1 MKRSKFALL
10 CLGLGFLTVSC
21 ENEMEEIKM
30 DSISKSQNAVVAPS
44 SRQAMQ
50 EKYALRLP
58 ADLTPLSE
66 NLRNVLVGE
75 AVEPSTCGPT
85 EFVAVQNKYARLLVA
100 DPIAIGNYSLY
111 TQLNFIYP
119 YYLDRSKQ
127 YFGAD
132 GEYTQLVVKR
142 QRELEKFWNMP
153 DEIRVNGQHNATLN
167 DREKLADIF
176 EAFGVGV
183 NSRAD
188 AYAIADELLALNAM
202 SPNLPESP
210 YFSLDGFAAGN
221 NLIVIGDGLVQM
233 VSESGIATDIVWT
246 GVLAH
251 EWAHQVQ
258 FNHTAEWYPNGAAS
272 DPSAATRYTELEA
285 DFMAAYFMTHKRGA
299 TYNQKRV
306 EEFFI
311 LYFQIG
317 DCGFE
322 SPGHH
327 GTPTQRLAAAQLGFD
342 LADSAQKQGHILSA
356 QEAHEYFVAHVDSLL

>member
-1 MKRSKFALL
+1 MNRSKIALL
-10 CLGLGFLTVSC
+10 YLGLGFLTVSC
-21 ENEMEEIKM
+21 ENEMEDMKM
-30 DSISKSQNAVVAPS
+30 ESFSKSQNAVVAPS
-44 SRQAMQ
+44 SSQAIH
-50 EKYALRLP
+50 EKFALNLP
-58 ADLTPLSE
+58 TDLTPLSE
-66 NLRNVLVGE
+66 NLRNVLFSE
-75 AVEPSTCGPT
+75 AVTPSECAPT
-85 EFVAVQNKYARLLVA
+85 EFVSVQNKYAKPLVA
-100 DPIAIGNYSLY
+100 DPIAIGNYDLY
-111 TQLNFIYP
+111 TQLSFIYP

-127 YFGAD
+127 YFGAN

-153 DEIRVNGQHNATLN
+153 DEIRINGQHSATLN

-176 EAFGVGV
+176 EEFGVGV
-183 NSRAD
+183 ESRAD
-188 AYAIADELLALNAM
+188 AYAIADELMALNAM

-246 GVLAH
+246 GILAH

-258 FNHTAEWYPNGAAS
+258 FNNTAAWYPNGAAN

-306 EEFFI
+306 EQFFT

-317 DCGFE
+317 DCQFT
-322 SPGHH
+322 STGHH
-327 GTPTQRLAAAQLGFD
+327 GTPTQRMAAAQLGFD
-342 LADSAQKQGHILSA
+342 LADSAQKQGHILTP
-356 QEAHEYFVAHVDSLL
+356 QQAHEYFVSKVDGLL

>member
-1 MKRSKFALL
+1 MKRSRIALL

-21 ENEMEEIKM
+21 ENEMEEM
-30 DSISKSQNAVVAPS
+30 RLDSISKSHNAIVAPS
-44 SRQAMQ
+44 SSQAIS
-50 EKYALRLP
+50 EKFALKLP

-66 NLRNVLVGE
+66 NLRDVLFGE
-75 AVEPSTCGPT
+75 AVAPSDCGPT
-85 EFVAVQNKYARLLVA
+85 EFVAVQNKYAAPLIA
-100 DPIAIGNYSLY
+100 DPIALGNYSLY
-111 TQLNFIYP
+111 TELNFIYP

-142 QRELEKFWNMP
+142 QRELENFWNMP
-153 DEIRVNGQHNATLN
+153 NEIRINGQHSATLN

-176 EAFGVGV
+176 VAFGVGV
-183 NSRAD
+183 ESRAD
-188 AYAIADELLALNAM
+188 AYAIADKLLALNAM

-258 FNHTAEWYPNGAAS
+258 FNNTAAWYPKGAAS

-306 EEFFI
+306 EQFFT

-317 DCGFE
+317 DCGFAN
-322 SPGHH
+322 PGHH
-327 GTPTQRLAAAQLGFD
+327 GTPAQRMAAAHLGFE
-342 LADSAQKQGHILSA
+342 LADQAQKQGHILSPQA
-356 QEAHEYFVAHVDSLL
+356 VHEFFVANVNGLL